1 MALRWTIPAV
11 APSCVMGLSLRLDQM
26 TRARVDRAEI
36 LQPVI
41 GRVIVFVVDL
51 AEAWTSTG
59 STAPP
64 ADITV
69 SSPDRLPA
77 LFPVTG

>member
-1 MALRWTIPAV
+1 M
-11 APSCVMGLSLRLDQM
+11 
-26 TRARVDRAEI
+26 DRAEI

-51 AEAWTSTG
+51 AETWTSAG
-59 STAPP
+59 FSAPP
-64 ADITV
+64 ADITI